1 MKPNLTKTTLET
13 IFNPSPIGANS
24 VSISWNTIFS
34 QQIKHG
40 NLKLL
45 MFIYLNHHKLKLLLK
60 SFCQLIYFLGTMFL
74 RSFPFCTKAITPAV
88 HLAIFD
94 VFTNQLNMLRHFL
107 LSITRVYRHFIGGIC
122 HWVCSIGNKILG
134 YFTILFSTCISFYKS
149 YKN

>member
-1 MKPNLTKTTLET
+1 
-13 IFNPSPIGANS
+13 
-24 VSISWNTIFS
+24 
-34 QQIKHG
+34 
-40 NLKLL
+40 

-122 HWVCSIGNKILG
+122 HWVCLIGNKILR
-134 YFTILFSTCISFYKS
+134 YFTILLPICISIYKS
-149 YKN
+149 YKEVRYLTTVLVKVLIFIHLFNLISLFVLLIAA